1 VSEPQEVAPEAV
13 KLTPEEEAARKKRN
27 MWIALGLFAF
37 MVLVFFV
44 TLAKMKAG
52 ILDRPL

>member
-1 VSEPQEVAPEAV
+1 MSEPNEVAPEVV

-27 MWIALGLFAF
+27 VWIALGLFAF

-52 ILDRPL
+52 VLDRPL

>member
-1 VSEPQEVAPEAV
+1 MSEPNEVAPEVV

-27 MWIALGLFAF
+27 VWIALGLFAF

-44 TLAKMKAG
+44 TLAKIKAG
-52 ILDRPL
+52 VLDRPL

>member
-1 VSEPQEVAPEAV
+1 VTEPQEASRDVV

-27 MWIALGLFAF
+27 VWIALGLFAF

-52 ILDRPL
+52 VLDRPL